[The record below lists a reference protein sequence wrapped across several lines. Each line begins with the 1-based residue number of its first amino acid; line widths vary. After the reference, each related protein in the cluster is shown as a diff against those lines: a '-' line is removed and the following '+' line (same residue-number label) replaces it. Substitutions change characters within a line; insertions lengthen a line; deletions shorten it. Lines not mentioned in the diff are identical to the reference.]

1 MSGWLIATISVHFGD
16 PSDYD
21 EMARLGGEGAESWAY
36 KDFHKSAEFLTFHET
51 RRSVLTS

>member
-1 MSGWLIATISVHFGD
+1 MSGWLITTISVHFGD

-36 KDFHKSAEFLTFHET
+36 EDFHKSAEFLTFHET